1 MNHGPA
7 VELGVDHASSKKAKL
22 GVLFFFIYL
31 IFYTGFVVIGV
42 VNYELLSDEFAF
54 GLSLAIFYGI
64 GLIIFSV
71 AVFLNSKCKWG
82 PPLPPEL
89 PDKAI
94 ISDCDTLMLLGYNS
108 TSKLF

>member
-64 GLIIFSV
+64 GLIIF
-71 AVFLNSKCKWG
+71 AV
-82 PPLPPEL
+82 
-89 PDKAI
+89 
-94 ISDCDTLMLLGYNS
+94 LLGIVYNFLCTRYEDDLNKEETQS
-108 TSKLF
+108 